1 MGFSLLNSLAYQG
14 PVEWHFRCINHS
26 LQFHISKLAEG
37 IFYPLLS
44 LHLTLPSASFPVCLI
59 PCSHQVALQ
68 FPDELLADAVEVA
81 GRMEAATGAETYVL
95 GDTTYGRS
103 VWGCGG
109 CPGAPLQAGM
119 GRCQGG
125 GNACLTPGSPCSC
138 CVDEVAAEHVGAQA
152 VLHYGP
158 ACLSPCR
165 KLPVLH
171 VFGQQPLDVGRCTEA
186 FRELYPEQQSCVV
199 VLYDVV
205 YAHAM
210 GECFR
215 AWNGGLWYCSE
226 LCRAARIRPSMHSF
240 PRHWQL

>member
-1 MGFSLLNSLAYQG
+1 M
-14 PVEWHFRCINHS
+14 CISHAP
-26 LQFHISKLAEG
+26 LQFHISRLAEG
-37 IFYPLLS
+37 IFYPFYPLLSFHLS
-44 LHLTLPSASFPVCLI
+44 LHSASSPVCLT

-81 GRMEAATGAETYVL
+81 GRMEAETGAEMYVL

-103 VWGCGG
+103 VWGCESVLGFSCGQEWGG
-109 CPGAPLQAGM
+109 AREEG
-119 GRCQGG
+119 GRECCR
-125 GNACLTPGSPCSC
+125 ACLTPSSPRSC
-138 CVDEVAAEHVGAQA
+138 CVDEVAAEHVGAEA

-171 VFGQQPLDVGRCTEA
+171 IFGRQPLDIGRCTEA

-210 GECFR
+210 GECSG
-215 AWNGGLWYCSE
+215 AGKGGSGTALSSAE
-226 LCRAARIRPSMHSF
+226 LPGSDQVSIHFLDIGSF
-240 PRHWQL
+240 DFCLLP